1 MSHEHD
7 HGLNEASDRRILG
20 TVGLNVLLTVAQVV
34 GGILSGSVALAA
46 DALHNLN
53 DAMALV
59 IVYVA
64 RGISRRSADARRTF
78 GYKRAQVIGATVNL
92 VALAVVGLFLAY
104 ESITRFFEPRDVDG
118 WTMIILAG
126 VAIAVDFGTVFIL
139 ISMRRGSSNVRAAF
153 VHNLSD
159 AFASVGVLLGGVAI
173 LVAGWH
179 WVDPL
184 LSMAIVA
191 YIFWQVA
198 KMLPETFRVLMESA
212 PEGLDLH
219 EVAAA
224 TMEID
229 GVEDAHHFHA
239 WLLDETECALEAHIV
254 VAPERIEEM
263 ERIKS
268 KVRHV
273 LEERF
278 GIHHSTLELE
288 YPSTNR
294 EAAHVSTLIAESGG
308 GPSSKEAR
316 K

>member
-1 MSHEHD
+1 MSHDHS
-7 HGLNEASDRRILG
+7 HGLSEASDRRILG
-20 TVGLNVLLTVAQVV
+20 TVALNVLLTVAQVI
-34 GGILSGSVALAA
+34 GGILSGSIALAA

-64 RGISRRSADARRTF
+64 RRISRRSADAKRTF
-78 GYKRAQVIGATVNL
+78 GYQRAQVIGATVNL

-104 ESITRFFEPRDVDG
+104 ESITRFFDPRDVDG

-126 VAIAVDFGTVFIL
+126 VAIVVDFGTVFIL

-184 LSMAIVA
+184 LSMIIVV

-212 PEGLDLH
+212 PENLDLQ

-224 TMEID
+224 IMEID
-229 GVEDAHHFHA
+229 GVDDAHHFHA
-239 WLLDETECALEAHIV
+239 WLLDETECALEAHVV
-254 VAPERIEEM
+254 VAPDRIEEM
-263 ERIKS
+263 ERIKRE
-268 KVRHV
+268 VRHV
-273 LEERF
+273 LDEQF

-288 YPSTNR
+288 YPS
-294 EAAHVSTLIAESGG
+294 VSEDDTHGTTLIAETGG
-308 GPSSKEAR
+308 SSHDPDR
-316 K
+316 SR